1 MSKAVTVVVVIVI
14 MMMVM
19 MMTEY
24 LPQPGLFQV
33 LYTH

>member
-19 MMTEY
+19 MRTEY
-24 LPQPGLFQV
+24 LSQLGLFQV